1 MLAGSVSG
9 TFRDQPFTV
18 RPVLP
23 TGINSA
29 GKGVRLNRE
38 WRLDYG
44 GTVYLLALAKQADTE
59 ESVRAKAIAYLEGR

>member
-1 MLAGSVSG
+1 MDSVTG

-18 RPVLP
+18 RRVRP

-29 GKGVRLNRE
+29 GKSVSLDRE

-44 GTVYLLALAKQADTE
+44 GTMYLLALAKKADTE
-59 ESVRAKAIAYLEGR
+59 ESVRAKAIADLEGR